1 MSTAAGRAPGASLA
15 ADAGSEE
22 LRQEVLRL
30 RERLATTEAA
40 LDSMRDRCDDVE
52 ETKAHLT
59 RMAVASALLHDTD
72 DETDSL
78 HNLLDLLV
86 NLIGTEQ
93 IAVWRLSAD
102 GDSLELRASQ
112 GISTEPWHRI
122 PANQGLLGRAVT
134 SGEIVVEEDPSE
146 GCPTV
151 GIPLLV
157 GRRAVG
163 VVAVFRL
170 LPHRGRLGARDWDV
184 FRMISQQAGFALCCS
199 SGSWGGSRKA
209 GDG

>member
-1 MSTAAGRAPGASLA
+1 MSMPAEKAPGAALA
-15 ADAGSEE
+15 ADVGSEE

-30 RERLATTEAA
+30 RERVVAAEAA
-40 LDSMRDRCDDVE
+40 LDTLRDRCDDAE
-52 ETKAHLT
+52 EAKAHLT
-59 RMAVASALLHDTD
+59 RMAVASALLHDS
-72 DETDSL
+72 DEESESL

-93 IAVWRLSAD
+93 IGVWRLSAE
-102 GDSLELRASQ
+102 GLELRASQ
-112 GISTEPWHRI
+112 GITTERWHRV
-122 PANQGLLGRAVT
+122 PDDQGPLGRAVAR
-134 SGEIVVEEDPSE
+134 GEIVIEADPPD
-146 GCPTV
+146 GGPTV
-151 GIPLLV
+151 CIPLLV

-170 LPHRGRLGARDWDV
+170 LPHRGRLGPRDADV

-199 SGSWGGSRKA
+199 SGSWGGSRKV